1 MEELLPYIN
10 RLELINP
17 NTVTHQALQFAI
29 KAHSGQVRKREP
41 HLPMVIHPISV
52 ANILRDYGCDDNVIA
67 AGYLHD
73 VVEDTSYTLEDIRKE
88 FGEDIEHLV
97 EVATEPDKSLEWE
110 ERKQHTIDTVK
121 NLSTREKLVIMAD
134 KINNIEEIRDAMKKE
149 GKKDFSIFKRGE
161 KEQEW
166 YYRNIYKS
174 LANQEDENNPLLVR
188 LKSAIEEVF

>member
-17 NTVTHQALQFAI
+17 NTVTHKALQFAI

-121 NLSTREKLVIMAD
+121 NLSAREKLVIMAD
-134 KINNIEEIRDAMKKE
+134 KINNIEEIRDAMRKD

-174 LANQEDENNPLLVR
+174 LANQEDENNPLLVK
-188 LKSAIEEVF
+188 LKQAIEEVF